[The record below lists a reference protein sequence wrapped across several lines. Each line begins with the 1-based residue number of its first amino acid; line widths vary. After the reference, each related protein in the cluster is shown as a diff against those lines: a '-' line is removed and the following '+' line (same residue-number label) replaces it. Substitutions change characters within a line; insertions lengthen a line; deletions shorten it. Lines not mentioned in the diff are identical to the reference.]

1 MEVVN
6 TFMTWIFKN
15 RIGQINNFKEN
26 PIAIQEEILFELVNE
41 AKRTEFGK
49 KYSFSEMKTYADFA
63 SKVPIHDYE
72 QMKPYIEMTMKG
84 RQNVIWPTDIEW
96 FSKSSGTTSS
106 RSKYIPVSQEAL
118 EECHFK
124 GGKDMLSMYVN
135 NYPDSKL
142 FSGKALTIGGSLS
155 SNPLSNESSS
165 KVGDVSA
172 VITHNLPIWVQM
184 ARTPSLETALMNEW
198 EAKIE
203 RMAREVMDENV
214 TSISGVPT
222 WTIVLLQRILELKGA
237 NNILEVWPN
246 LEVFFHGAVAFGP
259 YRGLFKELI
268 PSERMR
274 YMETYNAS
282 EGFFG
287 IQDQKDSDEL
297 LLMLDYGIF
306 YEFIPMEEWDNEH
319 PKVVPLTEVELG
331 KNYAILITTNA
342 GLWRYKIGDTVK
354 FTNLHPYRIKISG
367 RTKHFINAFGEEV
380 IVENAESAIQV
391 AAEATHATITNFT
404 AAPVYFGDSKSKG
417 AHEWIV
423 EFNKL
428 PDDRER
434 FINLLDEELRKVNS
448 DYDAKRYKDLA
459 LTAPRVHVVNEGV
472 FESWMRSRGKL
483 GGQNKVP
490 RLSNTREY
498 VDEIL
503 QMIKPAQAS

>member
-6 TFMTWIFKN
+6 SFMTWIFKN

-26 PIAIQEEILFELVNE
+26 PIEVQEEILFELIDN

-49 KYSFSEMKTYADFA
+49 RYNFSQIKNYSDFVA
-63 SKVPIHDYE
+63 QVPIHDYE
-72 QMKPYIEMTMKG
+72 QMKPYIEKTMKG
-84 RQNVIWPTDIEW
+84 HQNTIWKSEIEW
-96 FSKSSGTTSS
+96 FSKSSGTTAS

-124 GGKDMLSMYVN
+124 GGKDMITLYVN

-142 FSGKALTIGGSLS
+142 FSGKALTIGGSLAP
-155 SNPLSNESSS
+155 NPISPNLES
-165 KVGDVSA
+165 KVGDISA
-172 VITHNLPIWVQM
+172 VITQNLPIWVQM
-184 ARTPSLETALMNEW
+184 ARTPQLNVALMEEW
-198 EAKIE
+198 DTKIE
-203 RMAREVMDENV
+203 RMALEVMDENI

-222 WTIVLLQRILELKGA
+222 WTIVLLQRVLELKGA
-237 NNILEVWPN
+237 KHILEVWPN

-259 YRGLFKELI
+259 YRALFKGLI
-268 PSERMR
+268 PSEKMR

-306 YEFIPMEEWDNEH
+306 YEFIPVEEWESEN
-319 PKVVPLTEVELG
+319 PKVIPLCDVEKD
-331 KNYAILITTNA
+331 KNYAILISTNA

-354 FTNLHPYRIKISG
+354 FTHTNPYRIRISG

-380 IVENAESAIQV
+380 IVENAEKAIQI
-391 AAEATHATITNFT
+391 AAEKTYSIITNFT
-404 AAPVYFGDSKSKG
+404 AAPIYFDGAKSKG
-417 AHEWIV
+417 AHEWII
-423 EFNKL
+423 EFKTL
-428 PDDRER
+428 PEDREE
-434 FINLLDEELRKVNS
+434 FVKILDASLRQINS
-448 DYDAKRYKDLA
+448 DYDAKRYKDIA
-459 LTAPRVHVVNEGV
+459 LTFPKVHFVTEGI

-490 RLSNTREY
+490 RLSNTREHIEEMLKLL
-498 VDEIL
+498 V
-503 QMIKPAQAS
+503 